1 MRKVTLLAAG
11 LVAAAGLVVPATAAN
26 AANDAS
32 TTVNFSILG
41 TEGGGLSVTV
51 AGGLGTVTPTAGKAS
66 GLLTL
71 VSVSDSRNQ
80 APRGW
85 VASASSTDF
94 VGTNETIP
102 KSAVTYS
109 ASSPAGKVGGGTL
122 ASTGEQIL
130 DSPKTV
136 VSRTGLTWPL
146 EVATWSP
153 TLTVNYPD
161 GASIGSYTGTI
172 TISVA

>member
-1 MRKVTLLAAG
+1 MAVRHCRRWARHCHAYG
-11 LVAAAGLVVPATAAN
+11 
-26 AANDAS
+26 
-32 TTVNFSILG
+32 
-41 TEGGGLSVTV
+41 
-51 AGGLGTVTPTAGKAS
+51 GKAS

-122 ASTGEQIL
+122 ASTGEQTL

-136 VSRTGLTWPL
+136 VSGR
-146 EVATWSP
+146 A
-153 TLTVNYPD
+153 
-161 GASIGSYTGTI
+161 
-172 TISVA
+172 

>member
-109 ASSPAGKVGGGTL
+109 ASSPAARSVWAARVDRRADPRLSQDCRQPDGPDV
-122 ASTGEQIL
+122 A
-130 DSPKTV
+130 V
-136 VSRTGLTWPL
+136 